1 MKKAVLAT
9 MVGAVILVQ
18 APAAF
23 SSSISS
29 LRGDNALDAEAKVFE
44 KAKQIKTKEGIERNW
59 DLQPPSIPHDISK
72 ERISLRENTCL
83 KCHSKANYEKE
94 KAPEVGDS
102 HFLDRSGKKLEKI
115 STRRWFCVQCH
126 TPQADLKP
134 LVENTFS
141 TK

>member
-18 APAAF
+18 APTAF

-29 LRGDNALDAEAKVFE
+29 LRGDNALDSEAKDFGKV
-44 KAKQIKTKEGIERNW
+44 KQIKTKDGIERNW

-72 ERISLRENTCL
+72 ERISLKENTCL

-94 KAPEVGDS
+94 KAPVVGDS
-102 HFLDRSGKKLEKI
+102 HFLDRNGKELPKI
-115 STRRWFCVQCH
+115 SSRRYFCVQCH

-141 TK
+141 AK

>member
-1 MKKAVLAT
+1 MKQAVLAT
-9 MVGAVILVQ
+9 MVGAVILTQ

-23 SSSISS
+23 SAGISS
-29 LRGDNALDAEAKVFE
+29 LRGDNALNAEAKAFE
-44 KAKQIKTKEGIERNW
+44 KARQKKVEGGFERNW

-72 ERISLRENTCL
+72 DRISLQENTCL

-102 HFLDRSGKKLEKI
+102 HFLDRNGKKLEKI
-115 STRRWFCVQCH
+115 SSRRWFCVQCH

-141 TK
+141 GK